1 MKLIPCA
8 VLLMFAVG
16 SQVHAQ
22 SLADAAAEAAKTKHE
37 WAPAGC
43 AVWSQAEQR
52 CVTLAPIASAG
63 PPLTAA
69 ELGTVDR
76 SKFAGVH
83 LAASAATDAFGLDG
97 LAGKTEAVRTMR
109 EYKTAA
115 GLALEQAVTPAEK
128 ALAQQY
134 YDAQFDFEMSDR
146 WFELATARGIVN
158 HETLDKSK
166 DLRKK
171 AWASLKA
178 ADKTYLGK

>member
-8 VLLMFAVG
+8 VLMFAVG
-16 SQVHAQ
+16 SQAHAQ
-22 SLADAAAEAAKTKHE
+22 SLAAAAAEAAKTKHE

-52 CVTLAPIASAG
+52 CVTLGPIASAA

-69 ELGTVDR
+69 ELGIVDR
-76 SKFAGVH
+76 SKFAAVH
-83 LAASAATDAFGLDG
+83 IAASAATDAFGLDG

-109 EYKTAA
+109 EFKTAA
-115 GLALEQAVTPAEK
+115 GLTLEQAVTPGELT
-128 ALAQQY
+128 LAQQY
-134 YDAQFDFEMSDR
+134 YDAQFNFDMSDQYFALAMGSSVFDR
-146 WFELATARGIVN
+146 VRFE
-158 HETLDKSK
+158 KSK

-171 AWASLKA
+171 AWASLTA